1 MKNDRLINDFLY
13 YAQEVLDNE
22 SVQSMSNFRQ
32 HNNTD
37 CLQHSL
43 NVAFQ
48 CYKWYCKYDLNI
60 NIDNTIRGALLHDF
74 FLYDWHVKNGHHGLH
89 AFSHPKIALKNANQI
104 FKLSAMEKDII
115 AKHMFPLTISLPAYK
130 ESWLVIL
137 ADKYIASLELLKIKK
152 LLINISY

>member
-1 MKNDRLINDFLY
+1 MINDRLINDFLDH
-13 YAQEVLDNE
+13 AQEILNNE

-48 CYKWYCKYDLNI
+48 CYKWYRKYDLNI
-60 NIDNTIRGALLHDF
+60 NIENTIRGALLHDF

-89 AFSHPKIALKNANQI
+89 AFSHPKIALNNANRI
-104 FKLSAMEKDII
+104 FKLNAMEKDII
-115 AKHMFPLTISLPAYK
+115 VKHMFPLTISLPAYK